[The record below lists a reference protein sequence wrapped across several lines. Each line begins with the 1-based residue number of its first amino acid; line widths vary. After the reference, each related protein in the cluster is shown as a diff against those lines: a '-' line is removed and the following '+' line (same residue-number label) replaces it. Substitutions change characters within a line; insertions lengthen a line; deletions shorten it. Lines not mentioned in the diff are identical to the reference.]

1 METLNNCRIN
11 EIYEL
16 APQKHTHFY
25 VKKKIWWGNAGL
37 YSIVSL

>member
-1 METLNNCRIN
+1 METLNNCTIN

-25 VKKKIWWGNAGL
+25 VKKKDL
-37 YSIVSL
+37 MR